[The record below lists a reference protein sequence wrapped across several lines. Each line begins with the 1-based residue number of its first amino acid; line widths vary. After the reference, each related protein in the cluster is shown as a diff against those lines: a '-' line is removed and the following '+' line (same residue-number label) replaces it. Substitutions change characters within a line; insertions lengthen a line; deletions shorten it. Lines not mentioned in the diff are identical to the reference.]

1 MGKRKE
7 KIKETNPHNTVR
19 ARANSIHILKNN
31 ENRTENENKIHKK
44 RNTRMA
50 SRNKSNWLI

>member
-31 ENRTENENKIHKK
+31 ENRTMKIRFIKK
-44 RNTRMA
+44 EIQEWQAGIKVTD
-50 SRNKSNWLI
+50 